1 MNLLAIETSSDACSV
16 ALLCDTEI
24 LTDHRIAAQQ
34 HGRLVLPM
42 IDALM
47 AQSELSVNQLDGV
60 VFGRGPGSFTGVRIA
75 VALTQGIALGAGV
88 GVVGISTINSIAQGV
103 YRLHGDCN
111 VAVSIDARMDEVYF
125 AAYALNEN
133 GVMSPVTQEC
143 LCSPESIPVLPE
155 NLDRKWA
162 GSGAQ
167 RYANLLAEQY
177 AVPRASIKIDMWPD
191 AYDLISLALPKVES
205 GELQAAEQALP
216 VYLRNKVADTTAER
230 ELVQQAKSN
239 SSTTPKSL

>member
-16 ALLCDTEI
+16 ALLCGTEI
-24 LTDHRIAAQQ
+24 QTDHRIAAQQ

-75 VALTQGIALGAGV
+75 VALTQGIALGADI

-103 YRLHGDCN
+103 YRLHGDRS
-111 VAVSIDARMDEVYF
+111 VAISIDARMDEVYF
-125 AAYALNEN
+125 AAYTLHDDR
-133 GVMSPVTQEC
+133 VMSPITQEC
-143 LCSPESIPVLPE
+143 LCSPSAIPVLPE
-155 NLDRKWA
+155 DQKRSWA

-167 RYANLLAEQY
+167 RYSDLLSEHY
-177 AVPRASIKIDMWPD
+177 AVPMESIRTDMWPN
-191 AYDLISLALPKVES
+191 AYDLISLALPKVQS
-205 GELQAAEQALP
+205 GELQPAEQASP

-230 ELVQQAKSN
+230 DLARQAKAQ
-239 SSTTPKSL
+239 